1 MVTDKS
7 ERMSMKVLVVLCDI
21 VDSRPSDMLT
31 PTVMTARAETAS
43 TGWVTAVSEL
53 TLALRPDR
61 PRITNPVP

>member
-1 MVTDKS
+1 
-7 ERMSMKVLVVLCDI
+7 MKVLVVLCDI

-53 TLALRPDR
+53 TLALRPD
-61 PRITNPVP
+61 

>member
-1 MVTDKS
+1 
-7 ERMSMKVLVVLCDI
+7 MKVLVVLCDI

-31 PTVMTARAETAS
+31 PTVMTARAATAS

-61 PRITNPVP
+61 PRITNPVS